1 MHPNIPA
8 SLRGTGGLL
17 EYGVGPPTEDEQGM
31 PLDSPWRDRSQP
43 EDVLSMPDIRSSKFY
58 RDSADFQD
66 GNHMRACHIGFSDYY
81 RRWENQKKVRGE
93 PWRNG
98 VDQARNY
105 FSEAIRRLPNLRHL
119 AHSDYRALAYNGESY
134 VHLCQRLFGHTVC
147 PSWSLKDESD
157 PDARETYQ
165 LRFQTFLQDL
175 SRSRK
180 VWDSLSIGCHPFES
194 NYHDIDTFSPR
205 NSGQAN
211 AGLSYG
217 ALLKP
222 FAREGGT
229 PLGLRIRSLKLAPL
243 QGNRSI
249 VAKLGGL
256 SRLVTDRLTE
266 LELGDHTFYFHWN
279 KFRRVNPGA
288 FGNEHGGRP
297 DHLFHELLMTPE
309 SSAVM
314 KNLRCLSLRG
324 FSFNAAS
331 LQTLLLDRS
340 PGLRSL
346 HLIDCFCGDDYE
358 TFLQILRE
366 SQPLFKLS
374 GIEIFGLRFK
384 PLQSET
390 EDHKYAQKYR
400 AKLQARRAR
409 EYEWW
414 RDGRNDYLEGLLLS
428 DWPYERPELEA
439 ALLAGKVNMIS
450 RKMYAAPSDEARD
463 HWRDMPNNNA

>member
-1 MHPNIPA
+1 
-8 SLRGTGGLL
+8 
-17 EYGVGPPTEDEQGM
+17 V
-31 PLDSPWRDRSQP
+31 
-43 EDVLSMPDIRSSKFY
+43 
-58 RDSADFQD
+58 
-66 GNHMRACHIGFSDYY
+66 
-81 RRWENQKKVRGE
+81 
-93 PWRNG
+93 
-98 VDQARNY
+98 
-105 FSEAIRRLPNLRHL
+105 
-119 AHSDYRALAYNGESY
+119 
-134 VHLCQRLFGHTVC
+134 
-147 PSWSLKDESD
+147 
-157 PDARETYQ
+157 
-165 LRFQTFLQDL
+165 
-175 SRSRK
+175 
-180 VWDSLSIGCHPFES
+180 
-194 NYHDIDTFSPR
+194 
-205 NSGQAN
+205 
-211 AGLSYG
+211 GLSYG

-229 PLGLRIRSLKLAPL
+229 PLGLQIRFLKLAPL

-279 KFRRVNPGA
+279 EFRGVNPGA

-297 DHLFHELLMTPE
+297 DHLFYELLMTPE
-309 SSAVM
+309 SSVVM
-314 KNLRCLSLRG
+314 KNLRCLWIRG

-366 SQPLFKLS
+366 NQPVFKLS

-384 PLQSET
+384 PLQSER
-390 EDHKYAQKYR
+390 EDHKYAQVYR

-414 RDGRNDYLEGLLLS
+414 HDGRNDYLEGLLLS

-439 ALLAGKVNMIS
+439 ALLGGRANIIS
-450 RKMYAAPSDEARD
+450 RKMYAAPNDEARD
-463 HWRDMPNNNA
+463 HWRDMPNNLV